1 MNQNLEQEIALRDRA
16 IELLEKEVKAKNELI
31 ENQKVMIA
39 ELEKYNNKLKELMHQ
54 ILNA

>member
-16 IELLEKEVKAKNELI
+16 IELLEKEVKAKNDLI